1 MFLPVIYLI
10 SAGIFKSCN
19 YMKNKSL
26 IIIIILAVIGI
37 GLIAGAAV
45 YYSKAVHENDAQP
58 ADVST
63 TIPEETSDTA
73 PSSAAA
79 EETSAVV
86 SEEETADEAAA
97 EDEVAGE
104 TEEGTLKHGGISPEF
119 KKFWDEYESF
129 VNSNAAV
136 LNDKTNPGYQ
146 ALSDRYDGYVKKAAE
161 YENDENLTDEE
172 VDYMASAHA
181 RISAKYASAWLGET
195 E

>member
-1 MFLPVIYLI
+1 
-10 SAGIFKSCN
+10 
-19 YMKNKSL
+19 MKNKSL

-45 YYSKAVHENDAQP
+45 YYSKAVRGNDAQP
-58 ADVST
+58 ADVSS
-63 TIPEETSDTA
+63 TIPEEISDTV
-73 PSSAAA
+73 PSSAAT
-79 EETSAVV
+79 EETKADV

-104 TEEGTLKHGGISPEF
+104 SEEGTLKHGGISPEF

-136 LNDKTNPGYQ
+136 LNDKTNPDYQ
-146 ALSDRYDGYVKKAAE
+146 TISDRYDGYVKKAAE